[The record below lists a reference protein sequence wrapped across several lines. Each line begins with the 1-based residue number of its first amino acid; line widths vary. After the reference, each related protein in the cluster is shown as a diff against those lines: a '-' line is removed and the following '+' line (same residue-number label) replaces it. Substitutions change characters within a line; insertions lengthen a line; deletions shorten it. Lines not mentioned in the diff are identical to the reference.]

1 MPTPI
6 EKLVIIEK
14 ITERI
19 PNRYE
24 AVRVMAKE
32 ARRINSLIIRGAE
45 ADWDFKPTSAAVE
58 RVVGGRVEYEYV
70 EEETGSGD
78 FFEED

>member
-14 ITERI
+14 ITEKI

>member
-14 ITERI
+14 IAERI

-24 AVRVMAKE
+24 AVRVIAKE
-32 ARRINSLIIRGAE
+32 ARRINSLIVRGAE
-45 ADWDFKPTSAAVE
+45 AEWDFKPTTAAVD
-58 RVVGGRVEYEYV
+58 RVIDGKVEYEYV
-70 EEETGSGD
+70 EEEAGSGE
-78 FFEED
+78 FFEEE

>member
-1 MPTPI
+1 MPTPLHR
-6 EKLVIIEK
+6 LVIIGR
-14 ITERI
+14 ITKRI

-24 AVRVMAKE
+24 AVRVIAKE
-32 ARRINSLIIRGAE
+32 ARRLNSLIIRGAE
-45 ADWDFKPTSAAVE
+45 VDWDFKPTSAAID
-58 RVVGGRVEYEYV
+58 RVVDGKVGYDYV

>member
-6 EKLVIIEK
+6 DKLVIIEK
-14 ITERI
+14 ISEKI

-24 AVRVMAKE
+24 AVRVVAKE
-32 ARRINSLIIRGAE
+32 ARRLNSLIIRGAE
-45 ADWDFKPTSAAVE
+45 VDWDFKPTSAAVD
-58 RVVGGRVEYEYV
+58 RLIAGKVEYEYV

-78 FFEED
+78 FFEE

>member
-1 MPTPI
+1 MI
-6 EKLVIIEK
+6 AK

-24 AVRVMAKE
+24 AVRVIAKE
-32 ARRINSLIIRGAE
+32 ARRLNSLIIRGAE
-45 ADWDFKPTSAAVE
+45 VDWDFKPTSAAID
-58 RVVGGRVEYEYV
+58 RVVAGKVEYDYV

-78 FFEED
+78 FFEEA

>member
-14 ITERI
+14 IAERI

-24 AVRVMAKE
+24 AVRVIAKE
-32 ARRINSLIIRGAE
+32 ARRINALIIRGAE
-45 ADWDFKPTSAAVE
+45 AEWDFKPTSVAVD
-58 RVVGGRVEYEYV
+58 RVINGKVEYEYV
-70 EEETGSGD
+70 EEEIGPGD
-78 FFEED
+78 FFDEG

>member
-6 EKLVIIEK
+6 DKLVIIEK
-14 ITERI
+14 ISGKI

-24 AVRVMAKE
+24 AVRVVAKE
-32 ARRINSLIIRGAE
+32 ARRLNSLIIRGAE
-45 ADWDFKPTSAAVE
+45 VDWDFKPTSAALD
-58 RVVGGRVEYEYV
+58 RLISGKVEYEYV

-78 FFEED
+78 FFEE